1 MGRYITYCE
10 SFFYRIHRPNYM
22 KTGEAFL
29 MQFLV
34 NMWRHW
40 VGALYMRFFQIREQT
55 CFTEH
60 IYYMR

>member
-1 MGRYITYCE
+1 
-10 SFFYRIHRPNYM
+10 M

-40 VGALYMRFFQIREQT
+40 VDALYMRFFQIREQT

>member
-1 MGRYITYCE
+1 
-10 SFFYRIHRPNYM
+10 M